1 MNNPFSAVRI
11 LLAVFAIVFVVSGC
25 TTAKPTAAEAGTATT
40 AAPAP
45 APAPS
50 TDTADLLAEL
60 DELLALR
67 SSADLLAELDELL
80 ALQSSAPDSDTTAS
94 SGSTGPA
101 PISRYIVQSG
111 DHLWGISGQAQVYG
125 DSYQWPLL
133 YKRNRDNIYDPDLIY
148 PGQVLHI
155 DREASEEQI
164 QLAIAH
170 AKTRG
175 AWALGVIE
183 KSDIEYLNKALD

>member
-25 TTAKPTAAEAGTATT
+25 TTAKPTEAEAGVATA

-45 APAPS
+45 SP
-50 TDTADLLAEL
+50 DT
-60 DELLALR
+60 
-67 SSADLLAELDELL
+67 SA
-80 ALQSSAPDSDTTAS
+80 DSDTSAESTDDSASDSSAS

-133 YKRNRDNIYDPDLIY
+133 YKRNRDDIYDPDLIY

-155 DREASEEQI
+155 DREASEQQI
-164 QLAIAH
+164 QLAIDH

-175 AWALGVIE
+175 AWALGVVE
-183 KSDIEYLNKALD
+183 KADIDYLMLAL

>member
-25 TTAKPTAAEAGTATT
+25 TTAKPTEAEAGVAT
-40 AAPAP
+40 AAT
-45 APAPS
+45 PAPS
-50 TDTADLLAEL
+50 TDT
-60 DELLALR
+60 
-67 SSADLLAELDELL
+67 SA
-80 ALQSSAPDSDTTAS
+80 DSDTSAESTDDSASDSSAS

-133 YKRNRDNIYDPDLIY
+133 YKRNRDDIYDPDLIY

-155 DREASEEQI
+155 DREANEQQI
-164 QLAIAH
+164 QLAIDH

-175 AWALGVIE
+175 AWALGVVE
-183 KSDIEYLNKALD
+183 KADIDYLMLAL

>member
-1 MNNPFSAVRI
+1 MNNPFSVVRI

-25 TTAKPTAAEAGTATT
+25 TTAKPTEAEAGTATA

-45 APAPS
+45 STDSANLLAS

-67 SSADLLAELDELL
+67 
-80 ALQSSAPDSDTTAS
+80 SSAPDSDTTAS

-133 YKRNRDNIYDPDLIY
+133 YKRNRDDIYDPDLIY

-155 DREASEEQI
+155 DREASEQQI
-164 QLAIAH
+164 QLAIDH

>member
-1 MNNPFSAVRI
+1 MINPFSAVRI

-25 TTAKPTAAEAGTATT
+25 TTAKPTEAEAGVAT
-40 AAPAP
+40 AA

-50 TDTADLLAEL
+50 TDT
-60 DELLALR
+60 
-67 SSADLLAELDELL
+67 SA
-80 ALQSSAPDSDTTAS
+80 DSDTSAESTDDSASDSSAS

-133 YKRNRDNIYDPDLIY
+133 YKRNRDDIYDPDLIY

-155 DREASEEQI
+155 DREASEQQI
-164 QLAIAH
+164 QLAIDH

-175 AWALGVIE
+175 AWALGVVE
-183 KSDIEYLNKALD
+183 KADIDYLMLAL

>member
-1 MNNPFSAVRI
+1 MNHHFSAVRI

-25 TTAKPTAAEAGTATT
+25 TTAKPTEAEAGTAT
-40 AAPAP
+40 AAAP

-50 TDTADLLAEL
+50 TDNADLLAEL
-60 DELLALR
+60 DKLLNDINT
-67 SSADLLAELDELL
+67 SEPE
-80 ALQSSAPDSDTTAS
+80 PDPIT
-94 SGSTGPA
+94 STGPA

-155 DREASEEQI
+155 DREASEQQI
-164 QLAIAH
+164 QLAIDH

>member
-25 TTAKPTAAEAGTATT
+25 TTAKPTEAEAGTAT
-40 AAPAP
+40 AATPAP
-45 APAPS
+45 ALAPS
-50 TDTADLLAEL
+50 TDNSDLLAEL
-60 DELLALR
+60 DKLLNDINT
-67 SSADLLAELDELL
+67 SEPE
-80 ALQSSAPDSDTTAS
+80 PDPIT
-94 SGSTGPA
+94 STGPA

-155 DREASEEQI
+155 DREASEQQI
-164 QLAIAH
+164 QLAIDH

>member
-1 MNNPFSAVRI
+1 MNNSFSAVRI

-25 TTAKPTAAEAGTATT
+25 TTAKPTEAEAGTATA

-45 APAPS
+45 S
-50 TDTADLLAEL
+50 SDT
-60 DELLALR
+60 
-67 SSADLLAELDELL
+67 SSA
-80 ALQSSAPDSDTTAS
+80 SDSDTSAESTADSGSDSSAS

-111 DHLWGISGQAQVYG
+111 DHLWGISGQEQVYG
-125 DSYQWPLL
+125 DSYQWPVL
-133 YKRNRDNIYDPDLIY
+133 YKRNRDDIYDPDLIY

-155 DREASEEQI
+155 DREASEQQI
-164 QLAIAH
+164 QLAIDH
-170 AKTRG
+170 AKSRG

-183 KSDIEYLNKALD
+183 KSDIEYLNKALE

>member
-25 TTAKPTAAEAGTATT
+25 TTAKPTEAEAGVAT
-40 AAPAP
+40 AA

-50 TDTADLLAEL
+50 TDA
-60 DELLALR
+60 
-67 SSADLLAELDELL
+67 SA
-80 ALQSSAPDSDTTAS
+80 DSDTSAESTDDSASDSSAS

-133 YKRNRDNIYDPDLIY
+133 YKRNRDDIYDPDLIY

-155 DREASEEQI
+155 DREANEQQI
-164 QLAIAH
+164 QLAIDH

-175 AWALGVIE
+175 AWALGVVE
-183 KSDIEYLNKALD
+183 KADIDYLMLAL

>member
-11 LLAVFAIVFVVSGC
+11 LLAAFAIVFVVSGC
-25 TTAKPTAAEAGTATT
+25 TTAKPTEAEAGVAT
-40 AAPAP
+40 AA

-50 TDTADLLAEL
+50 TDA
-60 DELLALR
+60 
-67 SSADLLAELDELL
+67 SA
-80 ALQSSAPDSDTTAS
+80 DSDTSAESTDDSASDSSAS

-133 YKRNRDNIYDPDLIY
+133 YKRNRDDIYDPDLIY

-155 DREASEEQI
+155 DREASEQQI
-164 QLAIAH
+164 QLAIDH

-175 AWALGVIE
+175 AWALGVVE
-183 KSDIEYLNKALD
+183 KADIDYLMLAL

>member
-25 TTAKPTAAEAGTATT
+25 TTAKPTEAEAGTAT
-40 AAPAP
+40 AA

-50 TDTADLLAEL
+50 TDT
-60 DELLALR
+60 
-67 SSADLLAELDELL
+67 ADLLAELDELL

-133 YKRNRDNIYDPDLIY
+133 YKRNRDDIYDPDLIY

-155 DREASEEQI
+155 DREASEQQI
-164 QLAIAH
+164 QLAIDH

-183 KSDIEYLNKALD
+183 KSDIGYLNKALE

>member
-25 TTAKPTAAEAGTATT
+25 TTAKPTEAEAGVAT
-40 AAPAP
+40 AAT
-45 APAPS
+45 PAPS
-50 TDTADLLAEL
+50 TDT
-60 DELLALR
+60 
-67 SSADLLAELDELL
+67 SA
-80 ALQSSAPDSDTTAS
+80 DSDTSAESTDDSASDSSAS

-155 DREASEEQI
+155 DREANEQQI
-164 QLAIAH
+164 QLAIDH

-175 AWALGVIE
+175 AWALGVVE
-183 KSDIEYLNKALD
+183 KADIDYLMLAL

>member
-25 TTAKPTAAEAGTATT
+25 TTAKPTEAEAGVAI
-40 AAPAP
+40 AA

-50 TDTADLLAEL
+50 TDNADLLAEL
-60 DELLALR
+60 DKLLNDINT
-67 SSADLLAELDELL
+67 SEPE
-80 ALQSSAPDSDTTAS
+80 PDPTT
-94 SGSTGPA
+94 STGPA

-155 DREASEEQI
+155 DREASEQQI
-164 QLAIAH
+164 QLAIDH

-175 AWALGVIE
+175 AWALGVVE
-183 KSDIEYLNKALD
+183 KADIDYLMLAL

>member
-1 MNNPFSAVRI
+1 MNNSFSAVRI

-25 TTAKPTAAEAGTATT
+25 TTAKPTEAEAGTATA

-50 TDTADLLAEL
+50 TDNSDLLAEI
-60 DELLALR
+60 DELLAAR
-67 SSADLLAELDELL
+67 SST
-80 ALQSSAPDSDTTAS
+80 PDSDTTAS

-111 DHLWGISGQAQVYG
+111 DHLWGISGQEQVYG

-133 YKRNRDNIYDPDLIY
+133 YKRNRDDIYDPDLIY

-155 DREASEEQI
+155 DREASEQQI
-164 QLAIAH
+164 QLAIDH
-170 AKTRG
+170 AKSRG

-183 KSDIEYLNKALD
+183 KSDIEYLNKALE

>member
-25 TTAKPTAAEAGTATT
+25 TTAKPTEAEAGTAT
-40 AAPAP
+40 AA

-50 TDTADLLAEL
+50 TDTSAEST
-60 DELLALR
+60 DDSGSD
-67 SSADLLAELDELL
+67 SS
-80 ALQSSAPDSDTTAS
+80 AS

-111 DHLWGISGQAQVYG
+111 DHLWGISAQAQVYG

-133 YKRNRDNIYDPDLIY
+133 YKRNRDDIYDPDLIY

-155 DREASEEQI
+155 DREASEQQI
-164 QLAIAH
+164 QLAIDH

-183 KSDIEYLNKALD
+183 KSDIEYLNKAL

>member
-1 MNNPFSAVRI
+1 MNNPFSVVRI

-25 TTAKPTAAEAGTATT
+25 TTAKPTEAEAGTAT
-40 AAPAP
+40 AATP

-50 TDTADLLAEL
+50 TDNADLLAEL
-60 DELLALR
+60 DKLLNDINT
-67 SSADLLAELDELL
+67 SEPE
-80 ALQSSAPDSDTTAS
+80 PDPIT
-94 SGSTGPA
+94 STGPA

-133 YKRNRDNIYDPDLIY
+133 YKRNRLDIFDPDLIY

-155 DREASEEQI
+155 DREASEQQI
-164 QLAIAH
+164 QLAIDH

>member
-25 TTAKPTAAEAGTATT
+25 TTAKPTAAEAGTAT
-40 AAPAP
+40 AA

-50 TDTADLLAEL
+50 TDT
-60 DELLALR
+60 
-67 SSADLLAELDELL
+67 SSV
-80 ALQSSAPDSDTTAS
+80 SDSDTTAESTADSGSDSSAS

-125 DSYQWPLL
+125 CLL
-133 YKRNRDNIYDPDLIY
+133 Y
-148 PGQVLHI
+148 
-155 DREASEEQI
+155 
-164 QLAIAH
+164 
-170 AKTRG
+170 T
-175 AWALGVIE
+175 
-183 KSDIEYLNKALD
+183 SDAADE

>member
-1 MNNPFSAVRI
+1 MNNSFSAVRI

-25 TTAKPTAAEAGTATT
+25 TTAKPTAAEAGTAT
-40 AAPAP
+40 AAAP

-50 TDTADLLAEL
+50 TDNSDLLAEI
-60 DELLALR
+60 DELLASM
-67 SSADLLAELDELL
+67 SSP
-80 ALQSSAPDSDTTAS
+80 SDSDTTAS
-94 SGSTGPA
+94 SGSGSTGTA

-111 DHLWGISGQAQVYG
+111 DHLWGISGQPQVYG

-133 YKRNRDNIYDPDLIY
+133 YKRNRDDIYDPDLSY

-155 DREASEEQI
+155 DREASEQQI
-164 QLAIAH
+164 QLAIDH

>member
-25 TTAKPTAAEAGTATT
+25 TTAKPTEAEAGTAT
-40 AAPAP
+40 AA

-50 TDTADLLAEL
+50 TDNSDLLAEI
-60 DELLALR
+60 DELLASM
-67 SSADLLAELDELL
+67 SSA
-80 ALQSSAPDSDTTAS
+80 SDSDTTAS

-133 YKRNRDNIYDPDLIY
+133 YKRNRLDIFDPDLIY
-148 PGQVLHI
+148 PGQMLHI
-155 DREASEEQI
+155 DREAS
-164 QLAIAH
+164 
-170 AKTRG
+170 
-175 AWALGVIE
+175 
-183 KSDIEYLNKALD
+183 

>member
-1 MNNPFSAVRI
+1 MNIPFSAVRI

-25 TTAKPTAAEAGTATT
+25 TTAKPTAAEAGTAT
-40 AAPAP
+40 AA

-50 TDTADLLAEL
+50 TDNSGLLAEL
-60 DELLALR
+60 DELLASM
-67 SSADLLAELDELL
+67 SSAA
-80 ALQSSAPDSDTTAS
+80 DSDTAAT

-101 PISRYIVQSG
+101 LSSRYIVQSG
-111 DHLWGISGQAQVYG
+111 DHLWGISGQSQVYG

-133 YKRNRDNIYDPDLIY
+133 YKRNRDDIYDPDLIY

-155 DREASEEQI
+155 DRETSEQQM
-164 QLAIAH
+164 QLAIDH

-183 KSDIEYLNKALD
+183 KSDIEYLNKALE

>member
-1 MNNPFSAVRI
+1 MNNPFSVVRI

-25 TTAKPTAAEAGTATT
+25 TTAKPTEAEAGTAT
-40 AAPAP
+40 AA

-50 TDTADLLAEL
+50 TDTSAEST
-60 DELLALR
+60 DDSGSD
-67 SSADLLAELDELL
+67 SS
-80 ALQSSAPDSDTTAS
+80 AS

-111 DHLWGISGQAQVYG
+111 DHLWGISAQAQVYG

-133 YKRNRDNIYDPDLIY
+133 YKRNRDDIYDPDLIY

-155 DREASEEQI
+155 DREASEQQI
-164 QLAIAH
+164 QLAIDH

>member
-25 TTAKPTAAEAGTATT
+25 TTAKPTEAEAGTATA

-45 APAPS
+45 STDTANLLAS

-67 SSADLLAELDELL
+67 
-80 ALQSSAPDSDTTAS
+80 SSAPDSDTTAS

-133 YKRNRDNIYDPDLIY
+133 YKRNRDDIYDPDLIY

-155 DREASEEQI
+155 DREASEQQI
-164 QLAIAH
+164 QLAIDH

-183 KSDIEYLNKALD
+183 KSDIEYLNKALN

>member
-11 LLAVFAIVFVVSGC
+11 LLAAFAIVFVVSGC
-25 TTAKPTAAEAGTATT
+25 TTAKPTEAEAGVAT
-40 AAPAP
+40 AA

-50 TDTADLLAEL
+50 TDT
-60 DELLALR
+60 
-67 SSADLLAELDELL
+67 SA
-80 ALQSSAPDSDTTAS
+80 DSDTSAESTDDSASDSSAS

-133 YKRNRDNIYDPDLIY
+133 YKRNRDDIYDPDLIY

-155 DREASEEQI
+155 DREASEQQI
-164 QLAIAH
+164 QLAIDH

-175 AWALGVIE
+175 AWALGVVE
-183 KSDIEYLNKALD
+183 KADIDYLMLAL

>member
-25 TTAKPTAAEAGTATT
+25 TTAKPTEAEAGTATA

-67 SSADLLAELDELL
+67 
-80 ALQSSAPDSDTTAS
+80 SSAPDSDTTAS

-133 YKRNRDNIYDPDLIY
+133 YKRNRDDIYDPDLIY

-155 DREASEEQI
+155 DREASEQQI
-164 QLAIAH
+164 QLAIDH

-183 KSDIEYLNKALD
+183 KSDIEYLNKALN

>member
-25 TTAKPTAAEAGTATT
+25 TTAKPTEAEAGVAT
-40 AAPAP
+40 AA

-50 TDTADLLAEL
+50 TDT
-60 DELLALR
+60 
-67 SSADLLAELDELL
+67 SA
-80 ALQSSAPDSDTTAS
+80 DSDTSAESTDDSASDSSAS

-133 YKRNRDNIYDPDLIY
+133 YKRNRDDIYDPDLIY

-155 DREASEEQI
+155 DREASEQQI
-164 QLAIAH
+164 QLAIDH

-183 KSDIEYLNKALD
+183 KADIDYLMLAL

>member
-1 MNNPFSAVRI
+1 MNNPFKVVRI

-25 TTAKPTAAEAGTATT
+25 TTAKPTEAEAGVAT
-40 AAPAP
+40 AA

-50 TDTADLLAEL
+50 TDT
-60 DELLALR
+60 
-67 SSADLLAELDELL
+67 SA
-80 ALQSSAPDSDTTAS
+80 DSDTSAESTDDSASDSSAS

-133 YKRNRDNIYDPDLIY
+133 YKRNRDDIYDPDLIY

-155 DREASEEQI
+155 DREASEQQI
-164 QLAIAH
+164 QLAIDH

-175 AWALGVIE
+175 AWALGVVE
-183 KSDIEYLNKALD
+183 KADIDYLMLAL

>member
-25 TTAKPTAAEAGTATT
+25 ATAKPTEAEAGVAT
-40 AAPAP
+40 AA

-50 TDTADLLAEL
+50 TDT
-60 DELLALR
+60 
-67 SSADLLAELDELL
+67 SA
-80 ALQSSAPDSDTTAS
+80 DSDTSAESTDDSASDSSAS

-155 DREASEEQI
+155 DREASEQQI
-164 QLAIAH
+164 QLAIDH

-175 AWALGVIE
+175 AWALGVVE
-183 KSDIEYLNKALD
+183 KADIDYLMLAL

>member
-1 MNNPFSAVRI
+1 MNNPFSVVRI

-25 TTAKPTAAEAGTATT
+25 TTAKPTEAEAGTAT
-40 AAPAP
+40 AA

-67 SSADLLAELDELL
+67 SSA
-80 ALQSSAPDSDTTAS
+80 PDSDTTAT

-133 YKRNRDNIYDPDLIY
+133 YKRNRDDIYDPDLIY

-155 DREASEEQI
+155 DREASEQQI
-164 QLAIAH
+164 QLAIDH

>member
-25 TTAKPTAAEAGTATT
+25 TTAKPTEAEAGTAT
-40 AAPAP
+40 AA

-50 TDTADLLAEL
+50 TDTSAEST
-60 DELLALR
+60 DDSGSD
-67 SSADLLAELDELL
+67 SS
-80 ALQSSAPDSDTTAS
+80 AS

-111 DHLWGISGQAQVYG
+111 DHLWGISAQAQVYG

-133 YKRNRDNIYDPDLIY
+133 YKRNRDDIYDPDLIY

-155 DREASEEQI
+155 DREASEQQI
-164 QLAIAH
+164 QLAIDH

-183 KSDIEYLNKALD
+183 KSDIGYLNKALE

>member
-1 MNNPFSAVRI
+1 MNNHFSAVRI

-25 TTAKPTAAEAGTATT
+25 TTAKPTEAEAGVAT
-40 AAPAP
+40 AA

-50 TDTADLLAEL
+50 TDT
-60 DELLALR
+60 
-67 SSADLLAELDELL
+67 SA
-80 ALQSSAPDSDTTAS
+80 DSDTSAESTDDSASDSSAS

-155 DREASEEQI
+155 DREASEQQI
-164 QLAIAH
+164 QLAIDH

-175 AWALGVIE
+175 AWALGVVE
-183 KSDIEYLNKALD
+183 KADIDYLMLAL

>member
-1 MNNPFSAVRI
+1 MNNSFSAVRI

-25 TTAKPTAAEAGTATT
+25 TTAKPTEAEAGTATA

-50 TDTADLLAEL
+50 TDTADLLAAI
-60 DELLALR
+60 DELLAAR
-67 SSADLLAELDELL
+67 
-80 ALQSSAPDSDTTAS
+80 SSAPDSDTTAS

-125 DSYQWPLL
+125 D
-133 YKRNRDNIYDPDLIY
+133 
-148 PGQVLHI
+148 
-155 DREASEEQI
+155 
-164 QLAIAH
+164 
-170 AKTRG
+170 
-175 AWALGVIE
+175 
-183 KSDIEYLNKALD
+183 

>member
-25 TTAKPTAAEAGTATT
+25 TTAKPTEAEAGTAT
-40 AAPAP
+40 AATPAP

-50 TDTADLLAEL
+50 TDTADLLAEI

-67 SSADLLAELDELL
+67 
-80 ALQSSAPDSDTTAS
+80 SSAPDSDTTAS

-133 YKRNRDNIYDPDLIY
+133 YKRNRDDIFDPDLIY

-155 DREASEEQI
+155 DREASEQQI
-164 QLAIAH
+164 QLAIDH

>member
-25 TTAKPTAAEAGTATT
+25 TTAKPTEAEAGTAT
-40 AAPAP
+40 AA

-50 TDTADLLAEL
+50 TDTSAEST
-60 DELLALR
+60 DDSGSD
-67 SSADLLAELDELL
+67 SS
-80 ALQSSAPDSDTTAS
+80 AS

-133 YKRNRDNIYDPDLIY
+133 YKRNRDDIYDPDLIY

-155 DREASEEQI
+155 DREASEQQI
-164 QLAIAH
+164 QLAIDH

-183 KSDIEYLNKALD
+183 KSDIEYLNKAL

>member
-25 TTAKPTAAEAGTATT
+25 TTAKPTEAEAGVAT
-40 AAPAP
+40 AA

-50 TDTADLLAEL
+50 TDT
-60 DELLALR
+60 
-67 SSADLLAELDELL
+67 SA
-80 ALQSSAPDSDTTAS
+80 DSDTSAESTDDSASDSSAS

-133 YKRNRDNIYDPDLIY
+133 YKRNRDDIYDPDLIY

-155 DREASEEQI
+155 DREASEQQI
-164 QLAIAH
+164 QLAIDH

>member
-1 MNNPFSAVRI
+1 MNNPFSVVRI

-25 TTAKPTAAEAGTATT
+25 TTAKPTEAEAGTAT
-40 AAPAP
+40 AATP

-50 TDTADLLAEL
+50 TDNADLLAEL
-60 DELLALR
+60 DKLLNDINT
-67 SSADLLAELDELL
+67 SEPE
-80 ALQSSAPDSDTTAS
+80 PDPIT
-94 SGSTGPA
+94 STGPA

-155 DREASEEQI
+155 DREASEQQI
-164 QLAIAH
+164 QLAIDH

>member
-25 TTAKPTAAEAGTATT
+25 TTAKPTEAEAGTATA

-45 APAPS
+45 STDTANLLAS

-67 SSADLLAELDELL
+67 SSA
-80 ALQSSAPDSDTTAS
+80 PDSDTTAS
-94 SGSTGPA
+94 TGSTGPA

-133 YKRNRDNIYDPDLIY
+133 YKRNRDDIYDPDLIY

-155 DREASEEQI
+155 DREASEQQI
-164 QLAIAH
+164 QLAIDH

>member
-1 MNNPFSAVRI
+1 MNHHFSAVRI
-11 LLAVFAIVFVVSGC
+11 LLGVFAIVFVVSGC
-25 TTAKPTAAEAGTATT
+25 TTAKPTEAEAGTATA

-50 TDTADLLAEL
+50 TDTADLLAAI
-60 DELLALR
+60 DELLAAR
-67 SSADLLAELDELL
+67 
-80 ALQSSAPDSDTTAS
+80 SSAPDSDTTAS

-133 YKRNRDNIYDPDLIY
+133 YKRNRDDIYDPDLIY

-155 DREASEEQI
+155 DREASEQQI
-164 QLAIAH
+164 QLAIDH
-170 AKTRG
+170 AKSRG

-183 KSDIEYLNKALD
+183 KSDIEYLNKALE

>member
-1 MNNPFSAVRI
+1 
-11 LLAVFAIVFVVSGC
+11 VSGC
-25 TTAKPTAAEAGTATT
+25 TTAKPTEAEAGVAT
-40 AAPAP
+40 AA

-50 TDTADLLAEL
+50 TDT
-60 DELLALR
+60 
-67 SSADLLAELDELL
+67 SA
-80 ALQSSAPDSDTTAS
+80 DSDTSAESTDDSASDSSAS

-133 YKRNRDNIYDPDLIY
+133 YKRNRDDIYDPDLIY

-155 DREASEEQI
+155 DREASEQQI
-164 QLAIAH
+164 QLAIDH

-175 AWALGVIE
+175 AWALGVVE
-183 KSDIEYLNKALD
+183 KADIDYLMLAL

>member
-1 MNNPFSAVRI
+1 MNNSFSAVRI

-25 TTAKPTAAEAGTATT
+25 TTAKPTEAEAGTAT
-40 AAPAP
+40 AAAPAPAP

-50 TDTADLLAEL
+50 T
-60 DELLALR
+60 
-67 SSADLLAELDELL
+67 
-80 ALQSSAPDSDTTAS
+80 DTTAS

-133 YKRNRDNIYDPDLIY
+133 YKRNRDDIYDPDLIY

-155 DREASEEQI
+155 DREASEQQI
-164 QLAIAH
+164 QLAIDH
-170 AKTRG
+170 AKSRG

-183 KSDIEYLNKALD
+183 KSDIEYLNKALE

>member
-1 MNNPFSAVRI
+1 MNHPFSAVRI

-25 TTAKPTAAEAGTATT
+25 TTAKPTEAEAGTATA

-67 SSADLLAELDELL
+67 
-80 ALQSSAPDSDTTAS
+80 SSAPDSDTTAS

-155 DREASEEQI
+155 DREASEQQI
-164 QLAIAH
+164 QLAIDH

-175 AWALGVIE
+175 AWALGVVE
-183 KSDIEYLNKALD
+183 KADIDYLMLAL